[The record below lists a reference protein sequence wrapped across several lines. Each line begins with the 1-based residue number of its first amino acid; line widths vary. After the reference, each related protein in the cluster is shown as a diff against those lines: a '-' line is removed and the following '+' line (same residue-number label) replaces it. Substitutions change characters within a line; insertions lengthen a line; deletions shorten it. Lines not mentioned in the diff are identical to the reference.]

1 MCRNA
6 GLTQLLAL
14 NTETL
19 KLWWH
24 AGWRMMRI
32 RYHLRI
38 FEATAVK
45 PLPGVCMSTID
56 ISRSHSLDHAHA
68 REAAESLAKDLS
80 EQFDVDYTWEGD
92 TLRFKRSGV
101 KGHMDVLPAELKVH
115 LELGLMLRPFKSRFE
130 SEIHSQLDKLT
141 GTA

>member
-1 MCRNA
+1 
-6 GLTQLLAL
+6 
-14 NTETL
+14 
-19 KLWWH
+19 
-24 AGWRMMRI
+24 
-32 RYHLRI
+32 
-38 FEATAVK
+38 
-45 PLPGVCMSTID
+45 MSTID
-56 ISRSHSLDHAHA
+56 ISRSHALDHDHA
-68 REAAESLAKDLS
+68 REAAETLAKDLS
-80 EQFDVDYTWEGD
+80 EQFDVDYTWDGD